1 MIENRINKIAL
12 LNLIFHCNLDS
23 IYNLII
29 KIESNLNE
37 ELYDNIEIDNL
48 FKLNKELDI
57 KIIISNS
64 QKNITAI
71 SFFLTT
77 FSCLENYFNRVKNL
91 FDIKEKKI
99 IEILN
104 ILQDKFSLINLNN
117 QNWEKIHF
125 FKNLRNHI
133 IHNNENIDLD
143 FTKVSLKI
151 YKNNYLIIN
160 NFNEIELDLNFVK
173 LFIKD
178 IYNIFN
184 IKSSIQ

>member
-1 MIENRINKIAL
+1 MIENRIKKIAL
-12 LNLIFHCNLDS
+12 LNIIFHCNLDS

-29 KIESNLNE
+29 KIESNLND

-77 FSCLENYFNRVKNL
+77 FSCLENHFNRVKNL

-99 IEILN
+99 IEILK
-104 ILQDKFSLINLNN
+104 ILQNKFSLINLNN

-125 FKNLRNHI
+125 FKKLRNHI
-133 IHNNENIDLD
+133 VHNNENIDLI
-143 FTKVSLKI
+143 KVYLKI
-151 YKNNYLIIN
+151 YQNNYLTIN
-160 NFNEIELDLNFVK
+160 KFNEIELDLKFVK